1 MLYWTE
7 NMNMRALLWPT
18 DVLGTSLSVCAAHQ
32 EWLWQADNRALF
44 GGWCCVEPLCT
55 LGVPGSLW
63 GSGQREKEREKKKY
77 SQLKLAP
84 LSLWQPPFTGE
95 RSASQI
101 IYRNRLILPNVSLSL
116 SLSLTHTLQ
125 RSACDWTHI
134 SPFLPIFSHSR
145 ISHTSLCALQ
155 CVCAVK

>member
-1 MLYWTE
+1 
-7 NMNMRALLWPT
+7 MRVLLWPT
-18 DVLGTSLSVCAAHQ
+18 DVFGTSLSVCAAHQ
-32 EWLWQADNRALF
+32 EWLWQADNRALL

-63 GSGQREKEREKKKY
+63 GSGQREKESEKKNY

-101 IYRNRLILPNVSLSL
+101 IYRNRLILPNVSFSLSL
-116 SLSLTHTLQ
+116 SLSLSLLHTHYRGLPVTGRTFPLFFLFFLTLGYLTLAFVHC
-125 RSACDWTHI
+125 SV
-134 SPFLPIFSHSR
+134 
-145 ISHTSLCALQ
+145 
-155 CVCAVK
+155 CVL